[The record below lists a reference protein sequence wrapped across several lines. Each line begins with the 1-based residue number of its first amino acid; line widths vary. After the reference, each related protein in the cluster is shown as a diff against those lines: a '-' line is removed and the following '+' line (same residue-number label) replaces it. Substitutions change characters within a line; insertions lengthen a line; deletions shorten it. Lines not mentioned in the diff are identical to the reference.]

1 MVTLNKMSD
10 NYLSSLDDQNE
21 FYLLCGLALYTV
33 FIAPKLNKRV
43 IDMISHPLSKL
54 VLIFITVLLAVKKPT
69 MGILMTIA
77 LLVTFSS
84 AEKEFMTSVSGS
96 TVKGDCKCVSWE
108 CNNADGG
115 TTSFDSDMD
124 DAILPGHDPSGMMHH
139 PASPEEHLHAQ
150 ETAHIHAQE
159 TANIHAQEAA
169 PEDPAVHVIV
179 EEKAK
184 MEQQLQRPLSK
195 KELESLCA
203 KVNESMQQHVDSAPV
218 ESFSVVTGF
227 GGSAYASA

>member
-1 MVTLNKMSD
+1 MNSLSMVTIKKTSD
-10 NYLSSLDDQNE
+10 TYLSSLDEQNE

-54 VLIFITVLLAVKKPT
+54 ALIFIIVLLSVKSPV
-69 MGILMTIA
+69 MGILMAIA
-77 LLVTFSS
+77 ILVTFSS
-84 AEKEFMTSVSGS
+84 AEKELMTSVSGSGS

-108 CNNADGG
+108 CDEADGG
-115 TTSFDSDMD
+115 TMSFDSDMD
-124 DAILPGHDPSGMMHH
+124 DAMLPGHDPSGMIHH

-150 ETAHIHAQE
+150 EAAHE
-159 TANIHAQEAA
+159 SA

-195 KELESLCA
+195 TELHTLCA
-203 KVNESMQQHVDSAPV
+203 NVNESMKQPATSAPV
-218 ESFSVVTGF
+218 ESFSDMGVVGYS
-227 GGSAYASA
+227 GSTYASI